1 MICMGLITTLLVF
14 DIANKAASI
23 DESLKEKYTPEEE
36 ELLMAATLTG
46 VFFTVFWPFAIAWPM
61 ALRHNAWSLGYLAT
75 GAVILAVSPFN
86 YLAVGILA
94 GLVWMF
100 VFCYWVLNP
109 HHMSPMVSWYFNSKA
124 RQARPVQLELPLS
137 PEQAAP

>member
-1 MICMGLITTLLVF
+1 MRLSIRQKLLLAFGAV
-14 DIANKAASI
+14 
-23 DESLKEKYTPEEE
+23 L
-36 ELLMAATLTG
+36 G
-46 VFFTVFWPFAIAWPM
+46 VT
-61 ALRHNAWSLGYLAT
+61 LAT
-75 GAVILAVSPFN
+75 GAVILVVSPFN

-137 PEQAAP
+137 GE